1 MKLYCLSGHP
11 NKSCNILKFK
21 NTTIML
27 DCGLDAMSVLH
38 FLPLPLIPSS
48 RLANLS
54 TWIPRNSN
62 DAQLEGELRE
72 CAGRVF
78 IDSSPE
84 FCLPEVGIVDFSEID
99 VILLSNYQSMMAL
112 PYITE
117 GGGFNGTVYAT
128 EPTLQIGRQFM
139 EELVN
144 YIERTPKIKVAKK
157 WKQPEILKT
166 LPPPFDSIKPRTWR
180 QIYTMKEVNSSL
192 AKVKVVGYAEKL
204 DIYGVLNVSAVSS
217 GYCLGSCNWIISS
230 NHEKITYISGS
241 STLTTHPKPMEHT
254 PLRNSDVLIMSS
266 LTQTPLANPD
276 NMLGELCITIAMT
289 VRNNGNVLIPCYPSG
304 VTYDL
309 FECLAVQLDST
320 GQVSVPI
327 YFLSPVAD
335 YSLAYS
341 NILAEWLSQS
351 KQSKVYLPEEPFP
364 HAQLIRNGRLKHF
377 PSICVENF
385 STEFR
390 TPCIVFAGHPS
401 LRFGDAVHFMELWG
415 GSSNNIVVFTE
426 PDFPYLEAV
435 APFQP
440 LSMKVAHYPI
450 DTSLS
455 FNQANKLIRDL
466 KPTHLIVPEQ
476 YIVPPPLQHHR
487 TDLALEREFPIIS
500 YKRGD
505 VLQIPIKRRYE
516 RLYMDAELA
525 ASLMPTE
532 VKPGVAMMTVTGLLT
547 VKNNKYILK
556 PLIQSN
562 QSKKRKNEEEYGY
575 PSNYAWGT
583 LDVPHFSQKLTKAG
597 FADVKLEE
605 SPNGY
610 IVHMQHEDTLIQVED
625 HSTHIICQGDSTIR
639 TRLRDLLLQCLKKF

>member
-11 NKSCNILKFK
+11 NKSCNVLKFK

-84 FCLPEVGIVDFSEID
+84 FCLPEVGIIDFSEID

-128 EPTLQIGRQFM
+128 EPTLQIGKQFM

-276 NMLGELCITIAMT
+276 NMLGELCITIE
-289 VRNNGNVLIPCYPSG
+289 LH
-304 VTYDL
+304 L
-309 FECLAVQLDST
+309 
-320 GQVSVPI
+320 
-327 YFLSPVAD
+327 
-335 YSLAYS
+335 
-341 NILAEWLSQS
+341 WLSQS